1 MFSRSRSSA
10 AQSLVASMTTWLFQ
24 SRPCTA
30 SGTRSQGTAMTTMPA
45 AAASS
50 AVPAET
56 PSPSAETTDASD
68 SGPRLLA
75 ITTERPARS
84 AVRAIACPSRPAP
97 MIRLVGH
104 GCSSYSEANR

>member
-1 MFSRSRSSA
+1 
-10 AQSLVASMTTWLFQ
+10 
-24 SRPCTA
+24 
-30 SGTRSQGTAMTTMPA
+30 MTTMPA
-45 AAASS
+45 EAASS
-50 AVPAET
+50 TVPAET

-97 MIRLVGH
+97 MMPTSVYGR
-104 GCSSYSEANR
+104 SSYSDANR